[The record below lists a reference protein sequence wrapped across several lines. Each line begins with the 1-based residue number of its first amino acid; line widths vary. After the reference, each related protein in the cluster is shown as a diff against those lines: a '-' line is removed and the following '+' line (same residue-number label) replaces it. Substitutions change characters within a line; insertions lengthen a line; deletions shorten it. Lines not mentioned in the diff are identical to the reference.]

1 MFLIS
6 DALAEATAA
15 GAGAPPEANL
25 ITTFLPLILIFGVMY
40 FLLIRPQ
47 VKRQKE
53 IKKLI
58 DSIEKGDEVVTNG
71 GLLGRVIKLG
81 EAFLVIEVADGVT
94 LVVQRGAVATV
105 MPKGTLKDTREA

>member
-6 DALAEATAA
+6 DALAEATTTGAA
-15 GAGAPPEANL
+15 QEPNMIA
-25 ITTFLPLILIFGVMY
+25 TFLPLILIFGVMY

-53 IKKLI
+53 LKKLI
-58 DSIEKGDEVVTNG
+58 DSIEKGDEVVTSG

-94 LVVQRGAVATV
+94 LVVQRGAVSTV

>member
-6 DALAEATAA
+6 DALAEAAPAAA
-15 GAGAPPEANL
+15 GQEPNMIA
-25 ITTFLPLILIFGVMY
+25 TFLPLILIFGVMY

-53 IKKLI
+53 LKKLI
-58 DSIEKGDEVVTNG
+58 DSVEKGDEVVTNG

-105 MPKGTLKDTREA
+105 MPKGTLKDTREG

>member
-1 MFLIS
+1 MFFIS
-6 DALAEATAA
+6 DALAEAAPAA
-15 GAGAPPEANL
+15 AQQPSI

-53 IKKLI
+53 LKKLVE
-58 DSIEKGDEVVTNG
+58 SIEKGDEIITNG
-71 GLLGRVIKLG
+71 GLLGRVVKVTD
-81 EAFLVIEVADGVT
+81 AFLIVEVADGMT
-94 LVVQRGAVATV
+94 IVVQRGAVSSV

>member
-6 DALAEATAA
+6 DAMAEAGTAA
-15 GAGAPPEANL
+15 SQQPNL

-53 IKKLI
+53 HKKLVEAV
-58 DSIEKGDEVVTNG
+58 EKGDEIITTG
-71 GLLGRVIKLG
+71 GMLGRVLKITD
-81 EAFLVIEVADGVT
+81 AFITVEVAEGMTV
-94 LVVQRGAVATV
+94 VVQRQAIVTV
-105 MPKGTLKDTREA
+105 MPKGTLKDMRDA